1 MQTSLKKARMAGSMM
16 ETHIMVQWMHKPPSR
31 GIALLCSRSLDG
43 GLWTLCT
50 RLLLQQKNSLQLPMR
65 KYFKSRFPMLPVK
78 YRTEIYATDTL
89 FLNTTALS
97 EIKLAICLA
106 LSLEFVRK
114 YGAMDG
120 LFRNNAKIQISCSR
134 HLYSVRH
141 IWSTVQTAHAASL
154 SCRATHSRNKG
165 Y

>member
-1 MQTSLKKARMAGSMM
+1 
-16 ETHIMVQWMHKPPSR
+16 
-31 GIALLCSRSLDG
+31 
-43 GLWTLCT
+43 
-50 RLLLQQKNSLQLPMR
+50 
-65 KYFKSRFPMLPVK
+65 MLPVK
-78 YRTEIYATDTL
+78 CRTEIYATDRL

-134 HLYSVRH
+134 HLYSVRN
-141 IWSTVQTAHAASL
+141 I
-154 SCRATHSRNKG
+154 
-165 Y
+165 